1 MIVLQ
6 IVGLGSTHLYFLAF
20 APIIWLSL
28 AMETDRQHGHGH
40 GQDNDF
46 PHSHWELNS
55 FPTQQSPPL
64 SDYHGFGGYPP
75 PVLPM
80 DPSFAITVPPP
91 YSSLPL
97 TMPSHT
103 WPSMLAT
110 HTPFPESS
118 LPATTAPSSASAP
131 PLTSPTTPAPPPP
144 RKASTGGSTPRR
156 TLTDEDRRQ
165 MCLYH
170 EENKTAKQ
178 TDIGGK
184 FDT

>member
-1 MIVLQ
+1 
-6 IVGLGSTHLYFLAF
+6 
-20 APIIWLSL
+20 
-28 AMETDRQHGHGH
+28 METDRPHGHGNAH

-46 PHSHWELNS
+46 AHSHWTDLNP
-55 FPTQQSPPL
+55 FPSQQSPPL
-64 SDYHGFGGYPP
+64 SDYHGFGYGPP
-75 PVLPM
+75 PVMPM

-97 TMPSHT
+97 TMPPHT

-110 HTPFPESS
+110 HTPFPESG
-118 LPATTAPSSASAP
+118 LPSVTAPPSASP
-131 PLTSPTTPAPPPP
+131 PVPAPPP

-165 MCLYH
+165 ICLYH
-170 EENKTAKQ
+170 EDNKTAKQ

-184 FDT
+184 FCGLLSVPC